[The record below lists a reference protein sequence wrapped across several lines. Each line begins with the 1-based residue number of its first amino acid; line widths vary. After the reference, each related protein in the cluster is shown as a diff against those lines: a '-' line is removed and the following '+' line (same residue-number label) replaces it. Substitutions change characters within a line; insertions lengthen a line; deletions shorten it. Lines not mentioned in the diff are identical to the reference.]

1 MNNEV
6 ATKVRNIGIDYIFNN
21 VIDINS
27 LIRKDSGKFIF
38 KVNDGT
44 NDYYCE
50 IDFVCKKE
58 DYTPDYDIRKYAEKV
73 QNQELK
79 KKEKEENKKKK
90 VQKKNN
96 DIEE

>member
-1 MNNEV
+1 MNNEL

-21 VIDINS
+21 IIDINT

-38 KVNDGT
+38 KVNDD
-44 NDYYCE
+44 NNEYYCE

-73 QNQELK
+73 KNQENK

-90 VQKKNN
+90 AQKKNDN
-96 DIEE
+96 EE